1 MARAV
6 AVVAGVVTHA
16 GKILIGQRKRNDW
29 HGLKWEFPGGKIEV
43 GEEPAMALARE
54 LKEELGID
62 ASIGELMQRYQFSY
76 NERPPIELMF
86 FEVTQFTGVPVNYE
100 FEQIVWAEAAM
111 LPSYD
116 FLEGDREFIE
126 FLAAR
131 GRENTPYS

>member
-1 MARAV
+1 MARVV

-29 HGLKWEFPGGKIEV
+29 HGLKWEFPGGKVES
-43 GEEPAMALARE
+43 GEEPAAALARE

-62 ASIGELMQRYQFSY
+62 ASIGDLMQRYQFSY

-86 FEVTQFTGVPVNYE
+86 FEVTQFAGVPVNYE
-100 FEQIVWAEAAM
+100 FEQIVWEEAAK
-111 LPSYD
+111 LTGYD

-126 FLAAR
+126 YLAAR
-131 GRENTPYS
+131 A